1 MKYVDNFRLKK
12 FLDDRIKLVLSFD
25 LIEINMMFTYFSF
38 GSCDNIRSAC
48 LLLQR
53 LCGTVLSKTWKSDF
67 NKSASMTAS
76 FKLLPLSFECF
87 VFYKIM
93 PGPPIK
99 KDTFQIVSDGVGKTD
114 LTI

>member
-1 MKYVDNFRLKK
+1 MKHVDNFCLKK
-12 FLDDRIKLVLSFD
+12 FLDDRIKPVLSLD
-25 LIEINMMFTYFSF
+25 LIESIMMFTYFSF
-38 GSCDNIRSAC
+38 GSCDNIRSEC
-48 LLLQR
+48 LLLQP

-76 FKLLPLSFECF
+76 FKLSPLSSECF

-93 PGPPIK
+93 TGPPIK
-99 KDTFQIVSDGVGKTD
+99 KDTFQIVSDGVGKTN